1 MPTAERPKPMHVRR
15 TILCLVAIS
24 FWAAHDPDM
33 ASAQSPELI
42 EAFNSYNTLYQQ
54 GRCAEAE
61 PPHQRA
67 LTIREKALGPEH
79 PDVAGSLNNLAK
91 AARQLCPGQG
101 QTPQIARNWSR
112 HHQIQSVMTL
122 QPRPTLQNAFQT
134 VNQPANFRPE
144 TPLLGECR
152 IMKFATKRTPCMC
165 DGYACELTTT
175 YREISP

>member
-91 AARQLCPGQG
+91 AARQLCPGHG

-122 QPRPTLQNAFQT
+122 QPRQTLQNAFQT
-134 VNQPANFRPE
+134 VNQLANFRPE

-152 IMKFATKRTPCMC
+152 IMKIATKRTPCMR